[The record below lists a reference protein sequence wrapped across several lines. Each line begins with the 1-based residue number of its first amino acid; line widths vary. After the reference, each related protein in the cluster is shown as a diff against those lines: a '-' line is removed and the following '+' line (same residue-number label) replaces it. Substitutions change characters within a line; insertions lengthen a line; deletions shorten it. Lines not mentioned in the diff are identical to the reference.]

1 MLKDTK
7 YLSLRTRDE
16 LTIKL
21 LGSLSGVIRRNHV
34 LKSLRTFGPFFR
46 ISFDLTLTSFLPG
59 QDGLSNILSFNA
71 AGQTP
76 VLQINVNNVGRLDF
90 GIGKNF

>member
-7 YLSLRTRDE
+7 YLSLRTRAE

-46 ISFDLTLTSFLPG
+46 ISFDLTINSFLPG
-59 QDGLSNILSFNA
+59 LDGLTNILAMIPAQQS
-71 AGQTP
+71 P
-76 VLQINVNNVGRLDF
+76 LVQINVNNVGRLDF
-90 GIGKNF
+90 GLGK